1 MTTKEKLEVFAGIVV
16 GLAVGVGFVAGIFT
30 LAIWRV
36 GIGWQS

>member
-16 GLAVGVGFVAGIFT
+16 GLVLGGGFVVCIFA

-36 GIGWQS
+36 GIGW